1 MQVKGAA
8 EDELVEISHQLMH
21 EGVIVEEK
29 HGQVKTLT
37 MGAVDMMDPQGN
49 ISAVALQCGHRNNLK
64 AASREYESQTKLIN
78 LSHGFIPVR
87 ECPHTYAYS
96 AQLHGDGPRQPLVA
110 LPKDATAAEIAEIAQ
125 CPGNRCKHF
134 ETVREARLA
143 ASLAEY
149 EKHNKKNNGMVS
161 LDDFE
166 RMAKLLG
173 ANAAPKAG
181 RAG

>member
-1 MQVKGAA
+1 MKVKGAP
-8 EDELVEISHQLMH
+8 EDELVEISHELMDN
-21 EGVIVEEK
+21 GVIVEEK
-29 HGQVKTLT
+29 HGQLKELT

-49 ISAVALQCGHRNNLK
+49 ISAVALQCGHRNNIK
-64 AASREYESQTKLIN
+64 ADAQSYAMKTKLTN

-96 AQLHGDGPRQPLVA
+96 EQLHGDGPRMPLVK
-110 LPKDATAAEIAEIAQ
+110 LPKGATAAEIAEIAQ